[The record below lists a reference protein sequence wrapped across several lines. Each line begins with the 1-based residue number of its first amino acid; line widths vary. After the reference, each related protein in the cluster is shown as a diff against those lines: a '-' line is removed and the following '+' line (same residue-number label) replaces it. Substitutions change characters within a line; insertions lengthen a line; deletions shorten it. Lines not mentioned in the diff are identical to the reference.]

1 MSLWTTYA
9 PVPKIKEYKEVR
21 FLRLIIKLLL
31 GIVIGI
37 VVGLISPDV
46 VSRIIVTFKDLFGQF
61 LEFTIP
67 LIIIFFIASGIAS
80 FGKQSGKMLG
90 YTAGV
95 AYTSTILAGLLAYL
109 VARLVIPLLISGDAG
124 NAEEAGGFESF
135 LDLEIAPLTGVMTA
149 LVAAFVFGI
158 GITRINSPVLKGFFD
173 EGKEITEKMIWKII
187 IPILPFY
194 IGSIFAELAADGTV
208 FETLKAFGLVLGLAV
223 VMHWVWLFVLY
234 MAAGS
239 ITGKNPFK
247 ALKTMLP
254 AYFTGLGTMS
264 SAATIPVTVR
274 QAKRNK
280 VSDGI
285 ADSAVPLCAT
295 IHLAGSTITLTIC
308 AIAVMTLTNGMAMP
322 SFGLIIQF
330 ILLLGV
336 VMIAAPGVPGG
347 AVIAA
352 LGILASV
359 LGFNET
365 ALGLMIALY
374 TTQDSFGTATNVT
387 GDGAIALI
395 VDKWMKK

>member
-1 MSLWTTYA
+1 M
-9 PVPKIKEYKEVR
+9 
-21 FLRLIIKLLL
+21 RLIIKLLL

-37 VVGLISPDV
+37 LIGLVSPDV
-46 VSRIIVTFKDLFGQF
+46 VSRIIVTFKDIFGQF

-90 YTAGV
+90 YTAGI
-95 AYTSTILAGLLAYL
+95 AYTSTVLAGLLAYF
-109 VARLVIPLLISGDAG
+109 VARLVIPLLVGGDAG
-124 NAEEAGGFESF
+124 SAEEAGEFESF
-135 LDLEIAPLTGVMTA
+135 LDLEIEPLTEVMTA

-158 GITRINSPVLKGFFD
+158 GITRINSPILKGFFD

-187 IPILPFY
+187 IPVLPFY

-208 FETLKAFGLVLGLAV
+208 FETLKTFGLVLALAV
-223 VMHWVWLFVLY
+223 TVHWVWLIVLFI
-234 MAAGS
+234 AAGT
-239 ITGKNPFK
+239 ITGRRPFSS
-247 ALKTMLP
+247 LKTMLP

-274 QAKRNK
+274 QSKRND
-280 VSDGI
+280 VSEGI
-285 ADSAVPLCAT
+285 SDSAVPLCAT
-295 IHLAGSTITLTIC
+295 IHLSGSTVTLTIC
-308 AIAVMTLTNGMAMP
+308 AVAVMVLSNGMSMP
-322 SFGLIIQF
+322 SFGLILQF
-330 ILLLGV
+330 ILLLGI

-352 LGILASV
+352 LGVLASV
-359 LGFNET
+359 LEFNET

-387 GDGAIALI
+387 GDGAIALM
-395 VDKWMKK
+395 VDKLMKK